1 MIYWFSSRQKKTNLS
16 AKLLENE
23 SDISLFDFLDC
34 RFQIER
40 ARRVV
45 GVGVV
50 LLIGHFQNGAVE
62 TVDKVVHFAGLI
74 ARSVCFVEPA

>member
-1 MIYWFSSRQKKTNLS
+1 MIYWFSSGQKKNRS
-16 AKLLENE
+16 AKLLKNE
-23 SDISLFDFLDC
+23 SNISLFDFLDC

-50 LLIGHFQNGAVE
+50 LLIGHFQNGTVE

-74 ARSVCFVEPA
+74 ARSVGFVEPA